1 MPAHPMTGGKETPD
15 KPDRPVGNPLSRFGN
30 KPKPE
35 KPTGNPLGRYGDKPS
50 TPTAP
55 AAQPAASG
63 GSKTRWQDSTT
74 AQRQRGRVGHLR
86 TAIQSSKNELAQQR
100 RRAATG
106 SPDQR
111 RAARLAQGP
120 IVDRIKAQAAQRD
133 REYNKALKMGWSEDD
148 LKPRSGNGRTPQ
160 APRVAGGSGSGSGNP
175 SPGGGS
181 GSGSGGSG
189 SKSPR
194 SVTPR
199 KRDLTVD
206 QKNAKSNTVLGKALK
221 MYGDPRMGPDKTGE
235 MLQDGAKSPHHVK
248 LTGKEFQSFKK
259 KYLATHDDKN
269 LSDWSLRAMAK
280 MLKYKNKASAKKYGL
295 SEYKP
300 PEG

>member
-1 MPAHPMTGGKETPD
+1 MPGSPTPRPD
-15 KPDRPVGNPLSRFGN
+15 KPMGNPRSR
-30 KPKPE
+30 
-35 KPTGNPLGRYGDKPS
+35 NPLGGYGDRPS

-55 AAQPAASG
+55 AARAPAAQK
-63 GSKTRWQDSTT
+63 KTKWQESTT
-74 AQRQRGRVGHLR
+74 AQRQRARVGRLR
-86 TAIQSSKNELAQQR
+86 TAIQTNKNELAQQR

-111 RAARLAQGP
+111 RAARLAQGA

-148 LKPRSGNGRTPQ
+148 LKAKGGNAKSDPKSQ
-160 APRVAGGSGSGSGNP
+160 APGVGNP
-175 SPGGGS
+175 SASS
-181 GSGSGGSG
+181 GSNPPAVKGPKTT
-189 SKSPR
+189 KSPR

-199 KRDLTVD
+199 KRDFTVD

-221 MYGDPRMGPDKTGE
+221 MYGDPRKGPDKTGE
-235 MLQDGAKSPHHVK
+235 MLQDGAKSPHHVS
-248 LTGKEFQSFKK
+248 LTGKEFQNFKK
-259 KYLATHDDKN
+259 KYLATHADGKN

-280 MLKYKNKASAKKYGL
+280 MLKYKNTASAKKTYGL

>member
-1 MPAHPMTGGKETPD
+1 MPANPMTGGKETPD
-15 KPDRPVGNPLSRFGN
+15 KPMGNPLSD
-30 KPKPE
+30 
-35 KPTGNPLGRYGDKPS
+35 YGDKP
-50 TPTAP
+50 
-55 AAQPAASG
+55 PAASSG
-63 GSKTRWQDSTT
+63 NKKGPTT
-74 AQRQRGRVGHLR
+74 AQRQRARVGHLR
-86 TAIQSSKNELAQQR
+86 TAIQTNKNELAQQR

-120 IVDRIKAQAAQRD
+120 IRERIMAQAAQRD

-148 LKPRSGNGRTPQ
+148 LKAKGGNAKSDPKSQ
-160 APRVAGGSGSGSGNP
+160 APGVGNP
-175 SPGGGS
+175 SAGGGS
-181 GSGSGGSG
+181 NPPAVKGPKTT
-189 SKSPR
+189 KSPR

-199 KRDLTVD
+199 KRDFTVD

-221 MYGDPRMGPDKTGE
+221 MYGDPRKGPDKTGE
-235 MLQDGAKSPHHVK
+235 MVQDGAKSPHHVS